1 MPGRLI
7 GVAGK
12 KGHGKDT
19 VARILCEQG
28 FTLLRFADPLKAML
42 RAFYRNHHMLDTEIE
57 RRIEGDLKEIPCI
70 FLRGKTPRHAMQT
83 LGTEWGRGCVAGDL
97 WVRSLI
103 DRYYIGNEDVVV
115 PDLRFVNEAHAI
127 QDAGGRVIFVDASER
142 VKDNEYSTHSSEQEL
157 GSLPRDTE
165 INNNG
170 TLFELKEA
178 VRIALA

>member
-1 MPGRLI
+1 MAGRLI

-19 VARILCEQG
+19 VARILVGQG

-42 RAFYRNHHMLDTEIE
+42 RAYYRTHSLLDSEID
-57 RRIEGDLKEIPCI
+57 RRIEGDLKEVPCM

-83 LGTEWGRGCVAGDL
+83 LGTEWGRGCIAGDV

-103 DRYYIGNEDVVV
+103 DRYYIGNADVVV
-115 PDLRFVNEAHAI
+115 PDVRFANECHAI
-127 QDAGGRVIFVDASER
+127 QDAGGIVVRVDSSER
-142 VKDNEYSTHSSEQEL
+142 VKDNAHSNHISEQEVS
-157 GSLPRDTE
+157 SLPTDIE
-165 INNNG
+165 LNNNG

-178 VRIALA
+178 VRIALR